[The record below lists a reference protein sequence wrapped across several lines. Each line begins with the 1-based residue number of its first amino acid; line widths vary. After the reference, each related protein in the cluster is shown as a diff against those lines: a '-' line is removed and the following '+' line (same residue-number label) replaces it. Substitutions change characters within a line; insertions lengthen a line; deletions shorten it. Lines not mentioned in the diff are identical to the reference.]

1 MLRDAVESGAYAS
14 RSEVIREAMR
24 DWSAKWQQRR
34 GDIQKMRGF
43 WAEDKASS
51 PATLVDFDEVLEEA
65 RQELEIVR
73 TPGRLVQTPR
83 KSISKLARS
92 SRWLPNDFSCSSC
105 YKANLL
111 AGHPRLD
118 ERYPEIF
125 RTARMLV
132 EAPISSPM
140 KHFISRHGRKR
151 NPYD

>member
-1 MLRDAVESGAYAS
+1 
-14 RSEVIREAMR
+14 
-24 DWSAKWQQRR
+24 
-34 GDIQKMRGF
+34 
-43 WAEDKASS
+43 
-51 PATLVDFDEVLEEA
+51 VLEEA

-151 NPYD
+151 NPYDWNRSSSGRSTRPNDPFLKSWRPTGI